1 MGGSYRRSIMN
12 SPYVHQSALEYRTG
26 LNEEGEKGEP
36 PCSIYRG
43 YDYRLDDCAAQTTDH
58 ITHAENATTDGSP
71 SIVRYQFSRFPT
83 AAMLCQ
89 TALPWVD
96 PLLLPL

>member
-58 ITHAENATTDGSP
+58 ITHAENTTTDGSP
-71 SIVRYQFSRFPT
+71 SVVRYQFSRFPT
-83 AAMLCQ
+83 AAMLC
-89 TALPWVD
+89 
-96 PLLLPL
+96 